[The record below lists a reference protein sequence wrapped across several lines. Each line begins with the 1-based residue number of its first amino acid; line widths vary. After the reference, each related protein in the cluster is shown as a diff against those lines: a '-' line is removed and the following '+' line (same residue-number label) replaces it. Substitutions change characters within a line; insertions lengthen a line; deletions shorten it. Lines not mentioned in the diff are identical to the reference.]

1 VNVAVPASLP
11 TAQNVLRRIPG
22 FDHDTD
28 VRIDLLHGG
37 NHSSFLVETGT
48 EKYVLRL
55 GGAAAALAPAP
66 DLDHE
71 HAVLSLLAA
80 QDLAPRPVYVDRAR
94 GVLLTGFLDGRVLSR
109 EDLQRPAY
117 LAPLAALLA
126 RVHRHAWDKNPADP
140 VTATRRYLGIVERS
154 TRFTPAAAAIRHRL
168 GSASAFF
175 VPTESPVLCHNDL
188 LSGNIHTGTKLRL
201 LDWEYSGGGDPWF
214 DIASLICY
222 HDIGAEA
229 RHALVDAYQRHSG
242 SFIPANRLDGLCAL
256 VDCQT
261 LAWALARRAGGI
273 RLQDDATL
281 ARSAA
286 ARLGL
291 TATVW
296 E

>member
-1 VNVAVPASLP
+1 VIGAGPDLLLAARKALHRVPELATS
-11 TAQNVLRRIPG
+11 R
-22 FDHDTD
+22 D
-28 VRIDLLHGG
+28 VHIDLLHGG
-37 NHSSFLVETGT
+37 NHSSFLVETADT
-48 EKYVLRL
+48 KFVLRL
-55 GGAAAALAPAP
+55 AGPAAALAPAP
-66 DLDHE
+66 DIDHE
-71 HAVLSLLAA
+71 YAVLSLLSAE
-80 QDLAPRPVYVDRAR
+80 DLAPRPVYADPAR
-94 GVLLTGFLDGRVLSR
+94 GILLVCYLDGRVLSPG
-109 EDLQRPAY
+109 DLQLPDY
-117 LAPLAALLA
+117 LEPLATVLA
-126 RVHRHAWDKNPADP
+126 RVHRHAWDRKLADP
-140 VTATRRYLGIVERS
+140 VAATKRYLGMLDRS
-154 TRFTPAAAAIRHRL
+154 SRFRVPVAAMRQRL
-168 GSASAFF
+168 SAVSGCFESAG
-175 VPTESPVLCHNDL
+175 SPVLCHNDL
-188 LSGNIHTGTKLRL
+188 LSGNIHAGTKLRL